1 MPQIRHVAIASSDP
15 EKLSEFYKTAFGM
28 KQVHGMGGA
37 IYLSDG
43 SINLALNRVYIGRE
57 AGIYHF
63 GVEVENIE
71 ELKKK
76 LKEAGASS
84 EVQKRPRN
92 REAEFRVFDPDGN
105 AIDLSVHGWPV

>member
-1 MPQIRHVAIASSDP
+1 MPKIRHVAIASSDP

-43 SINLALNRVYIGRE
+43 SINLALNKIYIGRE

-71 ELKKK
+71 ELKK
-76 LKEAGASS
+76 
-84 EVQKRPRN
+84 N
-92 REAEFRVFDPDGN
+92 
-105 AIDLSVHGWPV
+105 